1 MSVHVVRHSAM
12 ITKTTSLVDSYG
24 RWVGHVLV
32 VLALA
37 ENQLVVVLIHLR
49 NVLLQD
55 IAVTNWR

>member
-1 MSVHVVRHSAM
+1 MV
-12 ITKTTSLVDSYG
+12 TKATSLVDSNR

-37 ENQLVVVLIHLR
+37 ENQLVVVLIHLG

-55 IAVTNWR
+55 IAVTNRR

>member
-12 ITKTTSLVDSYG
+12 VTKATSLVDSNG
-24 RWVGHVLV
+24 RWVRHVLV

-37 ENQLVVVLIHLR
+37 ENQLVVVLIHLG